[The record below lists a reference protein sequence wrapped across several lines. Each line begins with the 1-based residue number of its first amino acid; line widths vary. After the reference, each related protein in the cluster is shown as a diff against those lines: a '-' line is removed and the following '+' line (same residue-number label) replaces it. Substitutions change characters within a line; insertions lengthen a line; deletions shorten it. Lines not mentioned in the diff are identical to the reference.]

1 MDSRFTKGDLIRWM
15 TGHSEYEAHDDT
27 LVGKKPI
34 YSYGIIIEVS
44 TVDPSAIIVNSC
56 VKSGPVKL
64 TILNDE
70 RDEVEILCGVYNN
83 GK

>member
-1 MDSRFTKGDLIRWM
+1 MDVNFYKGDLIRWM

-34 YSYGIIIEVS
+34 YSYGFVIEVS
-44 TVDPSAIIVNSC
+44 AIDPDAIIVNSC

-64 TILNDE
+64 TILNDG
-70 RDEVEILCGVYNN
+70 RDEVEILSGARNN
-83 GK
+83 G